1 MALPKLDTPT
11 YRLTIPSTRE
21 EIEYRPF
28 LVKEQKLLMMAQ
40 ETEDERQ
47 VIDTVGKLVS
57 SCTFE
62 KIDSDNSPL
71 FDIEYVFLKIRGKS
85 VGEKIKLNLTCPD
98 DEKTQVET
106 EIDLEDVSVQMI
118 ADHTNEIQITDT
130 VKMFLKYPI
139 LKNMK
144 SVASDDS
151 QTKQVFEVLSQC
163 IHEIHFG
170 EQVFNRVDISKK
182 DINEFIDQLTS
193 GQFDKILDFFNTMPK
208 LRHVIPVTNPK
219 TKVESEVVV
228 EGLASFLV

>member
-21 EIEYRPF
+21 EIQYRPF

-40 ETEDERQ
+40 ESEDEQ
-47 VIDTVGKLVS
+47 QIIDTVGKLVS
-57 SCTFE
+57 SCTFD

-106 EIDLEDVSVQMI
+106 EIDLEDVSVQMA

>member
-40 ETEDERQ
+40 ESEDERQ

-106 EIDLEDVSVQMI
+106 EIDLEDVSVQMA
-118 ADHTNEIQITDT
+118 ADHTKEIQITDT

-182 DINEFIDQLTS
+182 DINEFIGQLTS

>member
-40 ETEDERQ
+40 ESEDERQ

-71 FDIEYVFLKIRGKS
+71 FDIEYVFLKIRSKS

-98 DEKTQVET
+98 DEKTQVER
-106 EIDLEDVSVQMI
+106 
-118 ADHTNEIQITDT
+118 
-130 VKMFLKYPI
+130 
-139 LKNMK
+139 
-144 SVASDDS
+144 
-151 QTKQVFEVLSQC
+151 C
-163 IHEIHFG
+163 
-170 EQVFNRVDISKK
+170 R
-182 DINEFIDQLTS
+182 
-193 GQFDKILDFFNTMPK
+193 
-208 LRHVIPVTNPK
+208 
-219 TKVESEVVV
+219 
-228 EGLASFLV
+228 

>member
-40 ETEDERQ
+40 ESEDERQ

-106 EIDLEDVSVQMI
+106 EIDLEDVSVQMA

-228 EGLASFLV
+228 EGLASFLG

>member
-21 EIEYRPF
+21 EIEYSPF

-40 ETEDERQ
+40 ESEDERQ

-106 EIDLEDVSVQMI
+106 EIDLEDVSVQMA

>member
-106 EIDLEDVSVQMI
+106 EIDLEDVSVQMA

>member
-40 ETEDERQ
+40 ESEDERQ

-106 EIDLEDVSVQMI
+106 EIDLEDVSVQMA

-208 LRHVIPVTNPK
+208 LRHVIPITNPK

-228 EGLASFLV
+228 EGLASFLE